1 MISVITCSCSDSGWQ
16 SGCFKSSISAFP
28 CASCAFVASSRSDAN
43 CVKTSISL
51 YCARSIRMLP
61 DAFFMAF
68 VWAAPPTRD
77 TERPTFTAGLI
88 PALKRL
94 LSKNICPSVIDIT
107 LVGIYAD
114 TSPACV
120 SMIGSAVIEPPP
132 SSSLR
137 RLDLSSSLEW
147 R

>member
-1 MISVITCSCSDSGWQ
+1 
-16 SGCFKSSISAFP
+16 
-28 CASCAFVASSRSDAN
+28 
-43 CVKTSISL
+43 
-51 YCARSIRMLP
+51 MLP